1 MAEVDI
7 KKIDAF
13 FEAAGKNAVVAT
25 AETSKGESFLVLT
38 AAAPDVA
45 EESGEDVQE
54 DDAKETPTAATQT
67 TEEKTAEVVS
77 SSSEEEDDE
86 GQSSES
92 DQENTDNEPFTLRL
106 RLKNNPFY
114 KSEYIHLSDKCVAD
128 IQRFMVTAGMAALGW
143 IMGWT
148 IGLSTGAAAMHRC

>member
-38 AAAPDVA
+38 ASAPDVA
-45 EESGEDVQE
+45 AESGEEAKE
-54 DDAKETPTAATQT
+54 DAAKETPTAAT
-67 TEEKTAEVVS
+67 EEETADVVS
-77 SSSEEEDDE
+77 SSSEEDDE
-86 GQSSES
+86 EQSSES
-92 DQENTDNEPFTLRL
+92 DHENADNEPFTLRL

-143 IMGWT
+143 VMGWT

>member
-38 AAAPDVA
+38 ASAPDVA
-45 EESGEDVQE
+45 AESGEESKE
-54 DDAKETPTAATQT
+54 DDAKETPAAAT
-67 TEEKTAEVVS
+67 EEETADVVS
-77 SSSEEEDDE
+77 SSEEDDE
-86 GQSSES
+86 EQSSES

-114 KSEYIHLSDKCVAD
+114 KSEYIHLSDECVAD

-143 IMGWT
+143 VMGWT